1 MNHKIRLIAT
11 SFIFILILCAFKS
24 SSEKTKWYKGNTHC
38 HSTVSDGDNPTY
50 KVVQHY
56 HDKGYNFLLITDHN
70 FLVNPDTIKKPAE
83 MRKDFILIQGEEVTD
98 RKSVHTTAFGIKK
111 YVPFYNDP
119 QKEIGLEKRREEIKT
134 ALKNTPDITK
144 TEILQKHVDG
154 IIAAGGIPILNH
166 PNFAEGLQVSDILP
180 VKNLHHMELYNGHP
194 GVYNWGK
201 EGHIAVEAKWDS
213 LLSRGQ
219 LIYAVASDDE
229 HDLETSSPKDAN
241 PFRGWIM
248 VRSKEL
254 TPELI
259 QKAAAGGDFYASNSV
274 ILKECEISKKSY
286 QIEIDESATRNELS
300 ASAGVPRIDETG
312 TEGFSIEF
320 IGKNGEV
327 LFSEQGLKAAYKPA
341 KKDGY
346 VRARATFCIKTDKGF
361 EKWFAWTQPVFVN

>member
-1 MNHKIRLIAT
+1 
-11 SFIFILILCAFKS
+11 
-24 SSEKTKWYKGNTHC
+24 
-38 HSTVSDGDNPTY
+38 
-50 KVVQHY
+50 
-56 HDKGYNFLLITDHN
+56 
-70 FLVNPDTIKKPAE
+70 LVNPDTIKKPAQI
-83 MRKDFILIQGEEVTD
+83 RKDFILIKGEEVTD

-119 QKEIGLEKRREEIKT
+119 QNETDLEKRREEIKA
-134 ALKNTPDITK
+134 ALKNTPDLTK

-154 IIAAGGIPILNH
+154 IIEAGGIPFLNH
-166 PNFAEGLQVSDILP
+166 PNFAEGLQVSDILS

-248 VRSKEL
+248 VKSSEL
-254 TPELI
+254 TSESI
-259 QKAAAGGDFYASNSV
+259 QKAVEIGDFYASNSV
-274 ILKECEISKKSY
+274 ILKNCEISKKSY
-286 QIEIDESATRNELS
+286 QVEIDETATLKELDE
-300 ASAGVPRIDETG
+300 SAGVPRIDKKG
-312 TEGFSIEF
+312 TVGFSIEF
-320 IGKNGEV
+320 IGKNGVV
-327 LFSEQGLKAAYKPA
+327 LQNLQGLKGTYKPA

-346 VRARATFCIKTDKGF
+346 VRARATFCKKTDNGF